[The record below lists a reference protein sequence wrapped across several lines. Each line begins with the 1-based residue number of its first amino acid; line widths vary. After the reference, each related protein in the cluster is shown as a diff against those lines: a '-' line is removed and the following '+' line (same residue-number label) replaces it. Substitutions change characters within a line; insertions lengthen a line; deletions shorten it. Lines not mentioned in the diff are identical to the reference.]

1 MSESLPGQIPIFP
14 LFGIILLPNTILPL
28 RIFEPRYLQMLKHS
42 LKNDQVI
49 GIIQPREMD
58 EEELYSIG
66 CLGRIEHSKKQ
77 TNGNYMI
84 RLQGEIRFRIL
95 RELETETL
103 YRQVEVD
110 YTAFAGDSQETL
122 REKEM
127 SLLYEAFKNYTARK
141 TLQIVWEKLEKIPAH
156 YLVNILCMNLEF
168 TPLEKQALLE
178 APSLDERHD
187 QLITLMKMAVAEEE
201 NSSTHF
207 IN

>member
-1 MSESLPGQIPIFP
+1 MSESLPDQIPIFP

-77 TNGNYMI
+77 TNGDYMI

-95 RELETETL
+95 RELEAETL

-110 YTAFAGDSQETL
+110 YTSFAGDSHETL
-122 REKEM
+122 QEKEM

-156 YLVNILCMNLEF
+156 NLVNILCMNLEF

-178 APSLDERHD
+178 APSLYERHD
-187 QLITLMKMAVAEEE
+187 QLITLMKMAVVEEE